1 MLVVNVSVV
10 PALTARPVLPAV
22 RPTVTLTLPDGADD
36 SATPNTSLVPCA
48 TENDAGFTSSVP
60 VELDEFSVTDTAAV
74 V

>member
-1 MLVVNVSVV
+1 MVQI
-10 PALTARPVLPAV
+10 
-22 RPTVTLTLPDGADD
+22 D